1 MNEPALGKYSPD
13 ESLLTPF
20 VEAAKTQRLRSAC
33 DLLFINGKDLAWA
46 DPKLGLF
53 LAGVEIGENFE
64 EIAEVADARLALTFI
79 DLISRYLPQFMSSVA
94 EKVADT
100 SSHFNEPVTEEQKRL
115 FMADLAQQFAGKEQW
130 QLDDLIPRVLAEW
143 SRFAGGVTSWL
154 ARGATHL
161 RQRQRA
167 ITGMTDEEYDGMLY
181 ALESFGLCENIARV
195 AYPYRGFH
203 SELSLTSGTEF
214 TLTGVNEDAQRI
226 EVFRLNPELARLKSK
241 DGDHALPI
249 FIASYINKHHAGP
262 RRAFACAQYGE
273 SSDAEFDVLIPS
285 LEIGFEVK
293 LYQTPFAQKEETG
306 LAKKLDSQVSAYRD
320 IGCKEHYYVSNLS
333 KSSAES
339 VVSKLSSDFQVIPI
353 ASGVTEGTDELL
365 SLLDEIVRRLDE
377 LRDKNFEL
385 ELQGRVNKKRGGESH
400 T

>member
-1 MNEPALGKYSPD
+1 MNEPAPGKYSPH
-13 ESLLTPF
+13 EELLTPF

-130 QLDDLIPRVLAEW
+130 QFDDLIPRVLAEW

-181 ALESFGLCENIARV
+181 ALESFGLCENVARI
-195 AYPYRGFH
+195 AYPNRGFH

-214 TLTGVNEDAQRI
+214 TLTGFADDAQRV
-226 EVFRLNPELARLKSK
+226 EVFRLSPNLALLKGK
-241 DGDHALPI
+241 DGDHALSI

-262 RRAFACAQYGE
+262 RRAFACVQYGE

-285 LEIGFEVK
+285 LEVGFEVK
-293 LYQTPFAQKEETG
+293 LYQAPFAQKEETR
-306 LAKKLDSQVSAYRD
+306 LAKQLDDQVSAYRE

-333 KSSAES
+333 KSAAES
-339 VVSKLSSDFQVIPI
+339 VVSKLAGDFPVTPI

-365 SLLDEIVRRLDE
+365 SLLDDIVRRLDE
-377 LRDKNFEL
+377 VRDQKFEL
-385 ELQGRVNKKRGGESH
+385 ELQGRVNKKRAGISD

>member
-1 MNEPALGKYSPD
+1 MNEPAPGKYSPHED
-13 ESLLTPF
+13 LLTSF

-33 DLLFINGKDLAWA
+33 DLLFINGKDLAWT

-53 LAGVEIGENFE
+53 LAAVEIGENFE

-79 DLISRYLPQFMSSVA
+79 DLMSRYLPQFMSSVA
-94 EKVADT
+94 EAVADT
-100 SSHFNEPVTEEQKRL
+100 SSRLSEPVTEEQKRL
-115 FMADLAQQFAGKEQW
+115 FMADLAQHFAGKEQW
-130 QLDDLIPRVLAEW
+130 QFDDLIPRVLAEW

-167 ITGMTDEEYDGMLY
+167 ITGMTDEDYDGMLY
-181 ALESFGLCENIARV
+181 ALESFGLCENVARV

-214 TLTGVNEDAQRI
+214 TLTGVSEDAQRI
-226 EVFRLNPELARLKSK
+226 EVFRLNPQLAQLKSK
-241 DGDHALPI
+241 DGDHALSI

-262 RRAFACAQYGE
+262 RRAFACAKYGE
-273 SSDAEFDVLIPS
+273 SSDPEFDVLIPS

-293 LYQTPFAQKEETG
+293 LYQTPFAQKEEMG
-306 LAKKLDSQVSAYRD
+306 LAKKLESQVSAYSD

-333 KSSAES
+333 KSAAES
-339 VVSKLSSDFQVIPI
+339 IVSRLSRDFPVTPI

-365 SLLDEIVRRLDE
+365 SLLDDIVRRLDE

-385 ELQGRVNKKRGGESH
+385 ELQGRVNKS
-400 T
+400 